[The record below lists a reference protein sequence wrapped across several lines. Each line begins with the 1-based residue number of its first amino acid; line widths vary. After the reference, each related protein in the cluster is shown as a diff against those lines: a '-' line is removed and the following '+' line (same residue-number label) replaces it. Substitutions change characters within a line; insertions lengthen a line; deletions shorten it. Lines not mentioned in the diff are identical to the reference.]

1 MLKPLVCKFDVAE
14 LMKNLCRGLLLVIVA
29 ISPIGAAPQKTASN
43 ADLSWAYPPSGTVA
57 APVNEKEKG
66 GLKRLAGSSK
76 TYTQEQLDDP
86 LNPPDWFP
94 DEHAPMPEV
103 VKHGKGNP
111 ISGPACI
118 QCHLASGLG
127 HPESANLTG
136 LTVEYLTRQLA
147 EFKSGARTDYSRMSL
162 IAKGLT
168 DDEAREAS
176 EWFAKLN
183 TKSWVKVV
191 EAKTVPKTFVDRGRM
206 RYPLPEGGTEALG
219 KRIIIVPADPS
230 RTEKRDP
237 HSGFVAYVPIGS
249 IKKGEVLAKTGGS
262 GKTTACATCH
272 GPGLKGLGD
281 APRIAGSTPIY
292 IFRQLQGI
300 QNGKR
305 AGAMAELMKPVVAH
319 LTEDDMIAIASYVAS
334 RTP

>member
-1 MLKPLVCKFDVAE
+1 
-14 LMKNLCRGLLLVIVA
+14 
-29 ISPIGAAPQKTASN
+29 
-43 ADLSWAYPPSGTVA
+43 
-57 APVNEKEKG
+57 
-66 GLKRLAGSSK
+66 
-76 TYTQEQLDDP
+76 
-86 LNPPDWFP
+86 
-94 DEHAPMPEV
+94 
-103 VKHGKGNP
+103 
-111 ISGPACI
+111 
-118 QCHLASGLG
+118 
-127 HPESANLTG
+127 
-136 LTVEYLTRQLA
+136 
-147 EFKSGARTDYSRMSL
+147 
-162 IAKGLT
+162 
-168 DDEAREAS
+168 
-176 EWFAKLN
+176 
-183 TKSWVKVV
+183 
-191 EAKTVPKTFVDRGRM
+191 M

-249 IKKGEVLAKTGGS
+249 IKKGEALVKTGGS

-300 QNGKR
+300 QDGKR